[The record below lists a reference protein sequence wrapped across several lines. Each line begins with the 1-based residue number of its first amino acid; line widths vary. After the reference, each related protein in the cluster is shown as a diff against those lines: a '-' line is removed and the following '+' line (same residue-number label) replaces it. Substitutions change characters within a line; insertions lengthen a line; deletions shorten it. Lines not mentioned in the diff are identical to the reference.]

1 MFSEKTVIT
10 HPPANISYLDG
21 HVMAQLFCDATYDS
35 NLKVSF
41 EWLKDGEMLKNTD
54 RVYKEKKLSGP
65 SRILFFKPLL
75 KKDAGSYT
83 CRVYTMDGTF
93 NVSEDKKVGTV
104 TVEGTT

>member
-1 MFSEKTVIT
+1 
-10 HPPANISYLDG
+10 
-21 HVMAQLFCDATYDS
+21 MAQLFCDVTYDS
-35 NLKVSF
+35 TLKVSF
-41 EWLKDGEMLKNTD
+41 EWRKDGEILKTTD

-75 KKDAGSYT
+75 KEDAGSYA

-93 NVSEDKKVGTV
+93 EVSRDEKVGSV

>member
-1 MFSEKTVIT
+1 
-10 HPPANISYLDG
+10 
-21 HVMAQLFCDATYDS
+21 MAQLFCDATYDS
-35 NLKVSF
+35 TLKVSF
-41 EWLKDGEMLKNTD
+41 EWLKDGEMWNNTD

-75 KKDAGSYT
+75 KEDAGSYA

-93 NVSEDKKVGTV
+93 EVSRDEKVGSV